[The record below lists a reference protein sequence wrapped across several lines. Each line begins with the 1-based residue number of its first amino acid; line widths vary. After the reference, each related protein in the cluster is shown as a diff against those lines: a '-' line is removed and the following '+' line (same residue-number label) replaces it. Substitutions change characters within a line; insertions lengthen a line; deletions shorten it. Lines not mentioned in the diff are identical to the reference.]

1 MNATRPLRRPISA
14 LRDILRGEA
23 TGGLILMASAALALA
38 IANSGWSETYFATLK
53 TYVGGLSVLHWVN
66 DGLMAVFFLLVGLEI
81 KREVFDGRLRTWP
94 DRVLPGVA
102 ALGGMVAPALIYVAV
117 NRSSPETLRGWAIP
131 TATDIAFALGV
142 LALLG
147 SRVPVSLKIFLTA
160 LAIIDDLGAVLIIAA
175 FYTADLSLPMLGGAA
190 AVFAVLF
197 GMNKAGV
204 SRLTPYLVLGAV
216 LWFLVL
222 KSGIHA
228 TIAGVLL
235 ALTIPL
241 RLSIGKPD
249 DPTSPLHIL
258 EHAIHPWSSYL
269 VLPVFGFANAGVSFA
284 GMTTKM
290 LLDPVTLGVALGL
303 FVGKQVGVF
312 GAVVAAVRLGWAQ
325 RPAHAGWWH
334 LYGLSLLC
342 GVGFTMSLFIGLL
355 AFADSPELEAETKIG
370 VLLGSLSCMAVGA
383 AVLLLAPKPDRGSR
397 SNAEMLHPRN
407 EAAA

>member
-1 MNATRPLRRPISA
+1 MHEPKRLPRPISA
-14 LRDILRGEA
+14 LRNVLQGEA

-38 IANSGWSETYFATLK
+38 IANSGWSEAYFSTLK

-81 KREVFDGRLRTWP
+81 KREVLDGRLRTWP

-102 ALGGMVAPALIYVAV
+102 ALGGMVVPALVYVAV
-117 NRSSPETLRGWAIP
+117 NWSSPETLRGWAIP

-204 SRLTPYLVLGAV
+204 KSLTPYLVLGAV

-249 DPTSPLHIL
+249 DPTSPLHKL
-258 EHAIHPWSSYL
+258 EHAIHPWSAYL

-284 GMTTKM
+284 GMSTKM

-303 FVGKQVGVF
+303 FVGKQIGVF
-312 GAVVAAVRLGWAQ
+312 GAVVAAIKLGLAQ

-355 AFADSPELEAETKIG
+355 AFANSPELEAETKIG
-370 VLLGSLSCMAVGA
+370 VLLGSLSCMALGA
-383 AVLLLAPKPDRGSR
+383 FVLLLAPKPDQGNCSDPERAQARG
-397 SNAEMLHPRN
+397 
-407 EAAA
+407 EATA